1 MPLAGM
7 PERSATIRAFR
18 LGAFGVKIKCV
29 LANDETTFLGNLHL
43 PAFDLGIV
51 EFLDASTVDAHQM
64 IVMLPGTEFENRF
77 ARFEIVT
84 FEQARLFELGE
95 NAVNGR
101 QANVKV
107 LGEQQPIDIL
117 CRQVADLGPLEQGE
131 NLEARKRGFQPDT
144 LQIVG
149 VTHRLPWSAA
159 DGVGLFFGYHIPST
173 ALVISRG
180 AYSIGLTVDPGT
192 GGGYP
197 QANTHSSLI
206 TYHDPT
212 QT

>member
-1 MPLAGM
+1 MRALRLA
-7 PERSATIRAFR
+7 AFR
-18 LGAFGVKIKCV
+18 VEVERVFANQEAALLGDFRLSA
-29 LANDETTFLGNLHL
+29 L
-43 PAFDLGIV
+43 DLGIV